1 LDINDSNMKF
11 KEKDLPVKDL
21 RALNLHDGKRDLLP
35 EDVKKSLL
43 NGDLTDFVALRDIPV
58 NGKKISLDAKLSLR
72 EAPDGR
78 KTLLVH
84 PIYARKQEHPL
95 LTEEENGL
103 FEQKGTHAKKTAA
116 YGTIIGFGRAPYRFE
131 EGGGQSFF
139 VRLQKDSGQRTEVWG
154 AGLERAMEESKKAV
168 GEKAQLEMKDAGDG
182 KKTWEVRDYAEGDR
196 HERTFLFEYDRETK
210 SFVGVD
216 AEKITVP
223 ETLDGQQLTPEQ
235 KRDFRE
241 GRPIAMPD
249 GTSAQASP
257 KEKNGI
263 RSNRRMLIASVLLDG
278 GISFLLY
285 HAIKALVKNR
295 KTAEQKERDV
305 YSKGYLDA
313 INKVRADL
321 QKRLQLHPKDRQAA
335 RDIAI
340 LDGELAMAGMAIA
353 GTAAGI
359 GHAGGTADGPA
370 QKPGGGGTDME
381 RTTGPETDGGEEVQR
396 TGYGR

>member
-1 LDINDSNMKF
+1 MKF

-58 NGKKISLDAKLSLR
+58 NGKKIGLDAKLSLR

-116 YGTIIGFGRAPYRFE
+116 YGTIIGFGRAPYKFE

-139 VRLQKDSGQRTEVWG
+139 VRLQKDSGHKTEIWG
-154 AGLERAMEESKKAV
+154 AGLERAMEESKKA
-168 GEKAQLEMKDAGDG
+168 QLEMKDAGNG

-223 ETLDGQQLTPEQ
+223 ETLDGQQLSTEQ

-263 RSNRRMLIASVLLDG
+263 RSNRRMLVASVLLDG

-321 QKRLQLHPKDRQAA
+321 QKRLQLRPKDREAA

-340 LDGELAMAGMAIA
+340 LDGELARAGMPIA

-359 GHAGGTADGPA
+359 GYAEGTETDGGILRGERDGLA
-370 QKPGGGGTDME
+370 QKPGGGGRDME